1 MYTPESPGSSGWDD
15 PFALDQLVKDVANE
29 VARKTDCYEDVRYLD
44 IEEDVQ
50 VYCAPDIYRPVAVF
64 AKDSSDVWNR
74 LFVLRSHDDNF
85 DSVRFDTAA
94 DPVTHVGF
102 RGGNQ
107 LVLAPTPSTTRAA
120 GVMIE
125 GYCQPGEYW
134 VYDED
139 GVAQTAL
146 VLLNK
151 GDRAARFRIDELA
164 QPGRWREALGGGTRL
179 LAEGAAFEAEVPAN
193 GVQVYLFEQP
203 VTAPALRTMMDA
215 MAADRAFNRAVR

>member
-1 MYTPESPGSSGWDD
+1 MTRAEIKRRVRMYTPESPGTSGWDD
-15 PFALDQLVKDVANE
+15 PFALDQLVKDVTNE

-64 AKDSSDVWNR
+64 AKDSSDNWNR
-74 LFVLRSHDDNF
+74 LFVLRAHDDNF

-120 GVMIE
+120 GLLIE

-134 VYDED
+134 VYDSD
-139 GVAQTAL
+139 GTAQTPTEDDECPLPVWAHDAVVYGCMARRAEIARDFNAAAMFRSEYRSLLGDVAANAAL
-146 VLLNK
+146 YRARTAK
-151 GDRAARFRIDELA
+151 GTTSGRF
-164 QPGRWREALGGGTRL
+164 
-179 LAEGAAFEAEVPAN
+179 V
-193 GVQVYLFEQP
+193 
-203 VTAPALRTMMDA
+203 
-215 MAADRAFNRAVR
+215 

>member
-1 MYTPESPGSSGWDD
+1 MTRAEIKRRVRMYTPESPGSSGWDD

-139 GVAQTAL
+139 GVAQTPAETDECPLPVWAHDAVVYGCMARRAEIARDFNAAAMFRSEYRSLLGDVAANAGLYRARTAKAL
-146 VLLNK
+146 NS
-151 GDRAARFRIDELA
+151 GRF
-164 QPGRWREALGGGTRL
+164 
-179 LAEGAAFEAEVPAN
+179 V
-193 GVQVYLFEQP
+193 
-203 VTAPALRTMMDA
+203 
-215 MAADRAFNRAVR
+215 